1 MTKLKNKKTNVIVW
15 LSVLFLIISCTPT
28 SKLQYV
34 QNKGDDMYKNKFY
47 NDRSEKTIQPYD
59 YLYIKIYSLDEQT
72 NFVFQ
77 EARYGGFDTELIS
90 YTVDDAG
97 NINFPFIGNIFVKDL
112 TINEAKDRIEKS
124 LGRYLNNVSVR
135 VRFVSNK
142 ITILGEVNRPGHYSF
157 YDEKINLFQA
167 FGLANGITAYGNKT
181 DITLI
186 REKDN
191 DVKYHYLDLTSKKIV
206 ESEFYYLLPNDVI
219 IVNPINAKYRELRTY
234 SLYLVSTIVSTMLTV
249 VTIYLYTTR

>member
-1 MTKLKNKKTNVIVW
+1 MIKLKNKKTNIIVC
-15 LSVLFLIISCTPT
+15 LSALFLIISCTPT

-34 QNKGDDMYKNKFY
+34 QNKGDDIYKNKFY

-77 EARYGGFDTELIS
+77 EDRYGGYETELIS
-90 YTVDDAG
+90 YTVSDDG

-112 TINEAKDRIEKS
+112 TIVEAKDKIEES
-124 LGRYLNNVSVR
+124 LERYLNNVSVR

-142 ITILGEVNRPGHYSF
+142 ITVLGEVNRPGQYSF

-191 DVKYHYLDLTSKKIV
+191 DVKYHYIDLTAKNIV
-206 ESEFYYLLPNDVI
+206 ESDFYYLLPNDVI

-234 SLYLVSTIVSTMLTV
+234 SLYLVSTIMSTIFTAV
-249 VTIYLYTTR
+249 NIYLFTTR